1 MTTFIVSLWDSIFTP
16 GPTPT
21 LVMATNASFV
31 ALIGLLTVLA
41 FMTRNIHVFA
51 LLAVAVALC
60 VSVQWFLKELAVVK
74 EEEEKKSKE
83 RGATAGPAAMAAEEK
98 KEQ

>member
-1 MTTFIVSLWDSIFTP
+1 MTAFIVSLWDSIFTP

-21 LVMATNASFV
+21 LVIATNASFI
-31 ALIGLLTVLA
+31 ALISLLTVLA

-51 LLAVAVALC
+51 LLAVAIGLC
-60 VSVQWFLKELAVVK
+60 VSVQWFLKELAAVK

-83 RGATAGPAAMAAEEK
+83 GGATEPAAIVAEEK
-98 KEQ
+98 KER